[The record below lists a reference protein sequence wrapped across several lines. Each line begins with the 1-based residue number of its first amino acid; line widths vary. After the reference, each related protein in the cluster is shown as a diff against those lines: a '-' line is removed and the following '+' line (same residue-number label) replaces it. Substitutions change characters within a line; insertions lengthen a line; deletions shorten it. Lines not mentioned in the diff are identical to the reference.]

1 MINLRIIEGR
11 RWYLLAAGILVVLSA
26 TALIV
31 SAALTGLPLQIDT
44 DAMPREVLTAAGF
57 GLPISAAAAM
67 LFVWWSSRDAPDA
80 FRYGAS
86 AITIIAHNLLVL
98 LGFNALMGLVADW
111 RADTLFFAAALAIV
125 ALSTIDA
132 VASFDRIRG
141 NVSKRRTESRG
152 TILDRS
158 TFEMLVPMLVVR
170 LCLLFILV
178 PIAIVGGPTVA
189 PFAITLLVGVVAETY
204 ASIFVAIPLLTI

>member
-1 MINLRIIEGR
+1 MINLRITEKR

-26 TALIV
+26 AALIV
-31 SAALTGLPLQIDT
+31 STALTGLPLQIDT
-44 DAMPREVLTAAGF
+44 DAMPREALTAAGF

-80 FRYGAS
+80 LRYGAC
-86 AITIIAHNLLVL
+86 AMTIIAHNLLVL
-98 LGFNALMGLVADW
+98 LGFNALMGLVAGW
-111 RADTLFFAAALAIV
+111 RADTLFFTAALAIA

-132 VASFDRIRG
+132 VASFDRIRS
-141 NVSKRRTESRG
+141 NASKRRVESQG
-152 TILDRS
+152 MILDRS
-158 TFEMLVPMLVVR
+158 TFEILVPMVVVR

-178 PIAIVGGPTVA
+178 PIAIVGGPMVS

-204 ASIFVAIPLLTI
+204 ASVFVAIPLLTI

>member
-1 MINLRIIEGR
+1 MINLRITEKR

-26 TALIV
+26 AALIV

-57 GLPISAAAAM
+57 GLPISAAATM
-67 LFVWWSSRDAPDA
+67 LFVWWLSRDAPDA
-80 FRYGAS
+80 FRYGAC

-98 LGFNALMGLVADW
+98 LGFNALMGLVAGW

-132 VASFDRIRG
+132 VAAFDGIRS
-141 NVSKRRTESRG
+141 NASKRKIENQAM
-152 TILDRS
+152 ILDRS
-158 TFEMLVPMLVVR
+158 TFEILAPMVVVR
-170 LCLLFILV
+170 LCLLFVLV
-178 PIAIVGGPTVA
+178 PIAIVGGPMVS

-204 ASIFVAIPLLTI
+204 ASVFVAIPLLTI